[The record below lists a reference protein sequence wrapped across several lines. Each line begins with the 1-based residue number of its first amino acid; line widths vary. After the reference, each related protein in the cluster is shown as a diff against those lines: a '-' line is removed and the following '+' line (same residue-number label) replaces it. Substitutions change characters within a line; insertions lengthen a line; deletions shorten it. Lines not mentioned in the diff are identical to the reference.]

1 MQHHVNQGEFL
12 TSITRIISKII
23 KDKQKQN

>member
-1 MQHHVNQGEFL
+1 MHHRVNQGEFL

-23 KDKQKQN
+23 KDRQKQN